1 MKNKWRNTFKVNI
14 TKEVISI
21 MSRITPDFKNLVK
34 GLPKIQSQLIKIIDR
49 VNSQK
54 IMIVRANKATKMSP
68 RNGLRNNIKR
78 GRNRLSQISSKM
90 RKKLLQL
97 VSKSSKGK
105 DRHQLNKRIN
115 SHRLKRKRR
124 IQTWNLKDNN
134 KKLNKARNT
143 TFQRLT

>member
-1 MKNKWRNTFKVNI
+1 
-14 TKEVISI
+14 
-21 MSRITPDFKNLVK
+21 
-34 GLPKIQSQLIKIIDR
+34 
-49 VNSQK
+49 
-54 IMIVRANKATKMSP
+54 MIVRDNRATRMNP

-78 GRNRLSQISSKM
+78 GRNRLSQISNKM

-105 DRHQLNKRIN
+105 DRRQLNKRVN

-134 KKLNKARNT
+134 KKLNRARNT
-143 TFQRLT
+143 TFQR